1 MKRLEELNYSEKLK
15 ADCKSCNRKD
25 VTFDY
30 LGFQNVPEE
39 IGDGFLLYNCRNC
52 GSTRVLED
60 ESLNDDEKDST
71 CGKMT
76 SLQEKDQEKKGIT
89 GVINS
94 SLVNKIVHSTLVAG
108 YFGLAAFGFWNFIG
122 YTTVDCHL
130 REHNNMFTQ
139 EKVQRELEKIN
150 QMETYE
156 KIFHLGSKKA
166 FKDYLEENKK
176 VESFINK

>member
-89 GVINS
+89 GIINS
-94 SLVNKIVHSTLVAG
+94 SLVNQNSSFNFSCWI
-108 YFGLAAFGFWNFIG
+108 FWFSCIW
-122 YTTVDCHL
+122 
-130 REHNNMFTQ
+130 F
-139 EKVQRELEKIN
+139 LEFYWI
-150 QMETYE
+150 Y
-156 KIFHLGSKKA
+156 
-166 FKDYLEENKK
+166 YC
-176 VESFINK
+176 